1 MVRKNYTA
9 KGVSASGPYSHAIDG
24 GEYVFFSGQTA
35 MNTVVEGEEVTKGS
49 IEEQTETVF
58 ANLSAV
64 MEAAGVHSDDVV
76 KVNVYLTTMDH
87 FDRMNGVYKDFFN
100 APYPARTCVAVYQL
114 PLGADVEIEIIAK
127 KTN

>member
-35 MNTVVEGEEVTKGS
+35 MNTVVEGEVTKGS

-100 APYPARTCVAVYQL
+100 APYPARTCVAVYEL

>member
-100 APYPARTCVAVYQL
+100 APYPARTCVAVYEL

-127 KTN
+127 KAN